1 MYLESIL
8 INHFKSGFSIVEFVL
23 DMTGKIVDP
32 TVVKSSGQQ
41 FDHLVLNSL
50 DELDL
55 RNEKIENLK
64 IFSCYKFDE
73 KYSCQTVLQTV
84 FRAYA
89 IISQIGS

>member
-32 TVVKSSGQQ
+32 IVVKSSGQQ

-55 RNEKIENLK
+55 RNENIEN
-64 IFSCYKFDE
+64 F
-73 KYSCQTVLQTV
+73 
-84 FRAYA
+84 
-89 IISQIGS
+89 GSDIRYRLPVYFKNCVPS